1 MFGWL
6 DDIIGKI
13 KNLSGSIDKY
23 KEETVIQSLP
33 SLTYVNRAKKFIEKN
48 QLQEA
53 ELILNKALN
62 LAQKDALVYK
72 YLGLVYEKQGKTE
85 LAVENYQASA
95 DIDSQDKTIW
105 QKLGFAL
112 INAGKYE
119 NAEKSFENANK
130 IQGNNTDT
138 FTGWGMSLM
147 KQKRYD
153 EAREKFAE
161 ASKINKYNFS
171 AVFLCAVMEMKLEMY
186 DKAELKLTFLA
197 NVCPNESNTFEFAR
211 LRALKGDKESAIH
224 YALKSLDYNPNLFPA
239 YILLGQLY
247 GDAYD
252 EENALK
258 YFKAAEDKELV
269 NSDLYLEWSK
279 VLEKFEKYDEA
290 KCKLLK
296 AFELS
301 PENIE
306 VMAHL
311 GLCCVTRKEFD
322 EAKPLLEKCLDAEP
336 ENLIVKQALG
346 IVAYENN
353 ELEKAM
359 SYLRS
364 TDEDAINCYYM
375 AKCYE
380 KMNNDTKVKDY
391 YEAAILI
398 NPKYISAF
406 ADYSRYLIS
415 KSEYAEAQRKLRKAL
430 KADDNNIVLLNLLFY
445 ASYILVKENVCEYN
459 VKEAIT
465 IADKI
470 INISP
475 DLFEYPEQKAE
486 LSKLLQN
493 NSERE

>member
-1 MFGWL
+1 
-6 DDIIGKI
+6 
-13 KNLSGSIDKY
+13 
-23 KEETVIQSLP
+23 
-33 SLTYVNRAKKFIEKN
+33 
-48 QLQEA
+48 
-53 ELILNKALN
+53 
-62 LAQKDALVYK
+62 
-72 YLGLVYEKQGKTE
+72 
-85 LAVENYQASA
+85 
-95 DIDSQDKTIW
+95 
-105 QKLGFAL
+105 
-112 INAGKYE
+112 
-119 NAEKSFENANK
+119 
-130 IQGNNTDT
+130 
-138 FTGWGMSLM
+138 
-147 KQKRYD
+147 
-153 EAREKFAE
+153 
-161 ASKINKYNFS
+161 
-171 AVFLCAVMEMKLEMY
+171 MEMKLEMY